1 LCIQS
6 SKPNIYDILP
16 QETPMLSWI
25 EFVKKYTLQN
35 NHLYDTALEMTECVE
50 AYNKYKEELRE
61 KHRARI
67 QAMQQKVQ
75 TNIDA
80 VRKERHRARIQA
92 MQTKVEEL
100 VQQNKPTQPTQQNN
114 LIECPTG
121 ISIPNEEITCRTPT
135 PPIVAAAPTPAPAA
149 NRILAFRRHRQP
161 NTMVFT

>member
-1 LCIQS
+1 
-6 SKPNIYDILP
+6 
-16 QETPMLSWI
+16 MLSWI

-35 NHLYDTALEMTECVE
+35 NNLYDTALEMTECVE

-75 TNIDA
+75 TNIDT

-92 MQTKVEEL
+92 MQTKVEVL
-100 VQQNKPTQPTQQNN
+100 VQQNQQNQQNQQTQQNQPTQQNN

-135 PPIVAAAPTPAPAA
+135 PTPATTPVPTPTTT